1 MEPNSIVM
9 ICKYWGCYSV
19 QLVPFHWVAVLQSR
33 VLVSLSPPSL
43 SLLSL
48 STCLWSPRERD
59 THKGKEGEREKK
71 QPIKIRHQFDVLT
84 STNSGKSLLKEW
96 SWRLKDQ
103 LLTASCLFS
112 SSDDRTLPTVG
123 AVSTCREWEGGR
135 DGRRGREGGR
145 ESKLFNLLH
154 HSL

>member
-48 STCLWSPRERD
+48 STCLWSPKERETQRER
-59 THKGKEGEREKK
+59 GGERKETTNKV
-71 QPIKIRHQFDVLT
+71 RHQFDVLT

-103 LLTASCLFS
+103 LLIASCLFS

-123 AVSTCREWEGGR
+123 AVSTCREWEGGM
-135 DGRRGREGGR
+135 EGGR